1 MLPFPFSVA
10 LPGAGGNWQ
19 TIDTRWWSPNL
30 TMNFAGDPAIEREI
44 NEEVATYGRQIGWLN
59 DIVAALV
66 EADGKAAIA
75 KSEKATK
82 SFNKLE
88 TARRKI
94 EAIKQRKAANALDEA
109 RDAMVKLAKED
120 APAYRRLL
128 RLLDNQKTSAR
139 DSGSSTG

>member
-10 LPGAGGNWQ
+10 MPGAGGNWQ

-75 KSEKATK
+75 NSEKATQ
-82 SFNKLE
+82 SFDKLE
-88 TARRKI
+88 AARRKI
-94 EAIKQRKAANALDEA
+94 DAIKHRKAADAIDQA
-109 RDAMVKLAKED
+109 RDAMARLAKAD

-128 RLLDNQKTSAR
+128 RSLESRNSSPRGGHSSA
-139 DSGSSTG
+139 G